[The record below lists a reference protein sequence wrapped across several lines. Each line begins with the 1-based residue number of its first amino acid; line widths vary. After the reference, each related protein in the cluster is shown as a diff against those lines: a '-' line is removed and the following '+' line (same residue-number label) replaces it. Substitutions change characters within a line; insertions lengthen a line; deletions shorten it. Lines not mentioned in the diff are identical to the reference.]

1 MERRLVRSRSD
12 SMIAGVCGGLG
23 HYLGIDPIWV
33 RIVFVLLAL
42 SGTGLG
48 VLIYIVLWL
57 VIPREG
63 ARESATPQTVRT
75 GTEEIAER
83 AREMGDE
90 MRERLTQP
98 NPRLISLIGLGLVG
112 VGIVLLLRELNVA
125 WVRWLDFDVL
135 WPVILV
141 ILGIVLIAR
150 YFKGE

>member
-1 MERRLVRSRSD
+1 
-12 SMIAGVCGGLG
+12 MIAGVCGGLG
-23 HYLGIDPIWV
+23 RYLGIDPIWV

-42 SGTGLG
+42 SGGGLG

-63 ARESATPQTVRT
+63 AREAAAPETMRA

-90 MRERLTQP
+90 MRERLTRP
-98 NPRLISLIGLGLVG
+98 DPRLISLIGLGLVG
-112 VGIVLLLRELNVA
+112 VGAVLLLRELDVA

-135 WPVILV
+135 WPLV
-141 ILGIVLIAR
+141 LVVLGIVLIVR
-150 YFKGE
+150 HFKGE

>member
-1 MERRLVRSRSD
+1 
-12 SMIAGVCGGLG
+12 
-23 HYLGIDPIWV
+23 
-33 RIVFVLLAL
+33 
-42 SGTGLG
+42 
-48 VLIYIVLWL
+48 
-57 VIPREG
+57 
-63 ARESATPQTVRT
+63 
-75 GTEEIAER
+75 
-83 AREMGDE
+83 MGDE